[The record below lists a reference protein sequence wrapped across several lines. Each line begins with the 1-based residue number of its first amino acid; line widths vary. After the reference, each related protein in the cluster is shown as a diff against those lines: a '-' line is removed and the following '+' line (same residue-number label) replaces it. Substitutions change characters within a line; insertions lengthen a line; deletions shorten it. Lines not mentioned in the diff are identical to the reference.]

1 MSQGDSYALL
11 SGFFWSISV
20 VLMRVSGHSI
30 PPIPLTFFKSTV
42 AIICF
47 AVASPLL
54 GEPLIPE
61 LSANEYFRLCASAVL
76 GITIADTLIAAA
88 LNRLGASMQALAD
101 CIYAPAM
108 AVIGFLMFQEQL
120 STWEILGGTLVVSGV
135 VIGMGLSAEV
145 TSRRQL
151 YTGVLLAA
159 SAHVIMAV
167 GILMVRDI
175 YSEISVVWV
184 SGFRFLVATLALGG
198 FASFRF
204 REQKLLLG
212 FQRRDTWKTML
223 PMAILGPF
231 LATIFWV
238 AGFKYSTAGR
248 AAIFNQL
255 STVFIIVLAYF
266 FLKEKLSKRKWIGV
280 GLALL
285 GAIIVAAQSRG

>member
-120 STWEILGGTLVVSGV
+120 STWEILGGTIVVSGV